1 MRLQYP
7 PNVRIIR
14 TPCTGRLEVEFFM
27 KAFEKGADGI
37 LVAGC
42 LEGGCH
48 FTEGNL
54 LAKGRVGYTAKF
66 LSESGLEEERIRMI
80 NVSAAGAGPLSIII
94 NEMLETVRKLGEP
107 GPSPLK
113 STDRA
118 NKSEMRRPMIVA
130 QRKKHPRTRRYT
142 ERPQEDPRAGL
153 RHLRH
158 GLPGRRGARSQHHRL
173 GAAHRLPAA
182 RTSPSRSRS

>member
-1 MRLQYP
+1 MSNESFEPLLIAFCCQYCSYSAADLAGSMRLQYP
-7 PNVRIIR
+7 TNVRIVR

-54 LAKGRVGYTAKF
+54 LAKGRVGYTQKF
-66 LSESGLEEERIRMI
+66 LSECGLEAQRIRMI
-80 NVSAAGAGPLSIII
+80 NISAAQARPLVDHINDMLATLKSI
-94 NEMLETVRKLGEP
+94 

-113 STDRA
+113 RVNQPRNA
-118 NKSEMRRPMIVA
+118 EMNV
-130 QRKKHPRTRRYT
+130 
-142 ERPQEDPRAGL
+142 
-153 RHLRH
+153 
-158 GLPGRRGARSQHHRL
+158 
-173 GAAHRLPAA
+173 
-182 RTSPSRSRS
+182 

>member
-1 MRLQYP
+1 MSNENFEPLLIAFCCQYCSYSAADLAGSMRLQYP
-7 PNVRIIR
+7 PNVRIVR

-54 LAKGRVGYTAKF
+54 LARGRVGYTRKF
-66 LSESGLEEERIRMI
+66 LSETGLESERIRMVNI
-80 NVSAAGAGPLSIII
+80 SAAQARPFVDYV
-94 NEMLETVRKLGEP
+94 NEMLALLKNL

-113 STDRA
+113 RV
-118 NKSEMRRPMIVA
+118 KSSINAEI
-130 QRKKHPRTRRYT
+130 TT
-142 ERPQEDPRAGL
+142 
-153 RHLRH
+153 
-158 GLPGRRGARSQHHRL
+158 
-173 GAAHRLPAA
+173 
-182 RTSPSRSRS
+182 

>member
-1 MRLQYP
+1 MRKENDEPLLIAFCCQYCSYSAADLAGSMRLQYP
-7 PNVRIIR
+7 PNVRIVR

-54 LAKGRVGYTAKF
+54 LAKGRVGYTRTF
-66 LSESGLEEERIRMI
+66 LSEAGLEAERIRMI
-80 NVSAAGAGPLSIII
+80 NISAAQARPFVDYVH
-94 NEMLETVRKLGEP
+94 EMLAVLKNL

-113 STDRA
+113 RINSS
-118 NKSEMRRPMIVA
+118 KSAEIRI
-130 QRKKHPRTRRYT
+130 
-142 ERPQEDPRAGL
+142 
-153 RHLRH
+153 
-158 GLPGRRGARSQHHRL
+158 
-173 GAAHRLPAA
+173 
-182 RTSPSRSRS
+182 

>member
-7 PNVRIIR
+7 TNVRIVR

-54 LAKGRVGYTAKF
+54 LARGRVGYTQRF
-66 LSESGLEEERIRMI
+66 LSEAGLQEGRIRMI
-80 NVSAAGAGPLSIII
+80 NISAAMARPFVDHLNDMIATIK
-94 NEMLETVRKLGEP
+94 KLGP
-107 GPSPLK
+107 NPLRKGEK
-113 STDRA
+113 S
-118 NKSEMRRPMIVA
+118 
-130 QRKKHPRTRRYT
+130 KK
-142 ERPQEDPRAGL
+142 QEIYV
-153 RHLRH
+153 
-158 GLPGRRGARSQHHRL
+158 
-173 GAAHRLPAA
+173 
-182 RTSPSRSRS
+182 